1 MIGPLHPLDSFRK
14 CTKYLALLAIG
25 AGILERHESVKA
37 QTAVPSSSLAAPVQL
52 EYLVPSE
59 CAGQSHFVDRVR
71 GRSER
76 IQLEPIAKMRLE
88 VTIQG
93 RENTWTGRVSF
104 IESNEEPL
112 SREITAQSCDE
123 VIDGLALVT
132 VMVLDPDAI
141 QHSSSGSSPPT
152 PALTPRP
159 VASAPST
166 SPDKQ
171 PVPRVQQQPELPSH
185 FGFGADAVLSAVS
198 GPTPGLMWGWG
209 VSTHVDWVRPSPW
222 SPHLR
227 LSWIRFVQDAYLA
240 RGGTANFSMNEVY
253 VAICPYTARYR
264 DLRAYP
270 CAVGGYGTLTAKG
283 TRTFVPQTETHTWA
297 EADLAVEFAWNPIWH
312 LELFLAPA
320 VGLPLKRYSFGF
332 SPYDFH
338 TVPPVIFSGVAGLG
352 LQFE

>member
-1 MIGPLHPLDSFRK
+1 MIGPLYPLDSFRK
-14 CTKYLALLAIG
+14 CKKYLALLAIG
-25 AGILERHESVKA
+25 ATILARYESVKA
-37 QTAVPSSSLAAPVQL
+37 QTAAPNSNLAAPVRL
-52 EYLVPSE
+52 EYLVPEE

-71 GRSER
+71 SRSER
-76 IQLEPIAKMRLE
+76 IQFEPSAPKRLA

-104 IESNEEPL
+104 VENNQEPL

-132 VMVLDPDAI
+132 VMVLDPDAM
-141 QHSSSGSSPPT
+141 QHPSSGSSPPK
-152 PALTPRP
+152 PRSAPGP
-159 VASAPST
+159 VA
-166 SPDKQ
+166 
-171 PVPRVQQQPELPSH
+171 V
-185 FGFGADAVLSAVS
+185 
-198 GPTPGLMWGWG
+198 
-209 VSTHVDWVRPSPW
+209 
-222 SPHLR
+222 
-227 LSWIRFVQDAYLA
+227 
-240 RGGTANFSMNEVY
+240 NEVY
-253 VAICPYTARYR
+253 LALCPYAARYR

-270 CAVGGYGTLTAKG
+270 CAAGGYGTLTAEG
-283 TRTFVPQTETHTWA
+283 ARTFVPQTQTRTWA
-297 EADLAVEFAWNPIWH
+297 EADLEVEFAWNPIWH